1 MRTSRLFLGLL
12 LLAPSLYFAV
22 AQEDWRTDY
31 ERSGGERTPRYAETI
46 AYCRRL
52 ASASPWARYSTFGM
66 SPQNRPL
73 PLLIVSTTGAFTPA
87 DAERGNQ
94 AVVLIQAGIHAGEID
109 GKDAGL
115 MLLRDILIL
124 KKDVALLDSVVLL
137 FVPIFNVDG
146 HERFGPYNRINQNGP
161 AEMGWRTTAQRL
173 NLNRDY
179 MKADAPEMRAMLRLF
194 NEWLPDL
201 YIDCHVTDGI
211 DMQYDVTYATELGPN
226 LDRRIVR
233 WVENSYLPPV
243 LKAVESAGHPIF
255 WYVFPRE
262 ELDLS
267 KGMGGGSAPPRFST
281 GYAALHNRPS
291 LLIETHM
298 LKPYRTRV
306 DATYHLLRASLEAVS
321 RNASQLRWV
330 VRAADRD
337 RTTYREETTLH
348 VGLKHGLDSSYTKR
362 RFKGIRHRIES
373 GGVSGSPHIMYTG
386 EPYELDIPFYD
397 RIVVTDS
404 VAVPAAYIIPPE
416 WQRIPEVLAV
426 HGITFRQ
433 TVQAETLSVEATRFS
448 DIRFPVKPY
457 EGRQTASYKT
467 RQFKTRLLF
476 PAGSIVVPMNQRAS
490 HVAVHLLEPRSEDSF
505 AAWGFFNSIFE
516 QKEYAEDYVMESVGK
531 SMLQADPELRA
542 EFVGLIASDTSFAR
556 SASRRLNWLYLHSL
570 WADSAMNVYP
580 VGRLNAET
588 LKGLRTAEFK
598 KP

>member
-1 MRTSRLFLGLL
+1 MRTSHVLLGLL
-12 LLAPSLYFAV
+12 LFMPSVHFAA

-31 ERSGGERTPRYAETI
+31 ERSGGERTPRYAETV
-46 AYCRRL
+46 AFCRRL
-52 ASASPWARYSTFGM
+52 TSASPWVRYSTFGM
-66 SPQNRPL
+66 SPQNRAL
-73 PLLIVSTTGAFTPA
+73 PLLIVSKTGAFTPA
-87 DAERGNQ
+87 AAEKGNQ
-94 AVVLIQAGIHAGEID
+94 AVILIQAGIHAGEID

-161 AEMGWRTTAQRL
+161 VEMGWRTTAQRL

-179 MKADAPEMRAMLRLF
+179 MKADAPEMRAMVRLF

-226 LDRRIVR
+226 LDRRIVQ
-233 WVENSYLPPV
+233 WVERSYLPPV

-306 DATYHLLRASLEAVS
+306 DATYHILRGSLEAVS
-321 RNASQLRWV
+321 TSVSQLRSV

-337 RTTYREETTLH
+337 RATYRDEAAPY

-373 GGVSGSPHIMYTG
+373 GGVSGTPHIVYTG

-397 RIVVTDS
+397 RIVVEDS
-404 VAVPAAYIIPPE
+404 VRVPAAYIIPPE
-416 WQRIPEVLAV
+416 WRSVPEVLAV
-426 HGITFRQ
+426 HGIAFRQ
-433 TVQAETLSVEATRFS
+433 TVEVETLHVEMNRFS
-448 DIRFPVKPY
+448 DIRLKDKPY

-467 RQFKTRLLF
+467 LPFRTRQLF
-476 PAGSIVVPMNQRAS
+476 PAGSIVVPMDQRAA

-505 AAWGFFNSIFE
+505 AAWGFFNAVFE

-531 SMLQADPELRA
+531 SMLQDDPGLRA

-556 SASRRLNWLYLHSL
+556 SSSRRLNWLYLHSL

-588 LKGLRTAEFK
+588 LRRLRTEELR